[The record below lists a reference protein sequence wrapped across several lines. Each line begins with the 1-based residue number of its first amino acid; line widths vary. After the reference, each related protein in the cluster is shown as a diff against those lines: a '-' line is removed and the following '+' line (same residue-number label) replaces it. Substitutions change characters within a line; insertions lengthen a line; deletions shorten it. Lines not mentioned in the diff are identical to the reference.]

1 MKKKTTKFDAI
12 RFLELLEDACVTASR
27 EDKQFVADPWQLGP
41 RIASALKALQV
52 SSMYSEALME
62 NLWSLGQ
69 SETDSKW
76 RVYASGEPREMLK
89 GQKDGYE
96 SAEDALDHAIIHD
109 AFSAARRK
117 LRNSSEIKER

>member
-1 MKKKTTKFDAI
+1 MKKTTKFDAM

-27 EDKQFVADPWQLGP
+27 EDQQFVADPWQLGP
-41 RIASALKALQV
+41 RITSTLKALRV

-76 RVYASGEPREMLK
+76 RVYASGEPQEMLK
-89 GQKDGYE
+89 GQEDGCE
-96 SAEDALDHAIIHD
+96 SAEEALNHAIIHHEL
-109 AFSAARRK
+109 SAARRK
-117 LRNSSEIKER
+117 LRNSSKNEER

>member
-1 MKKKTTKFDAI
+1 M
-12 RFLELLEDACVTASR
+12 
-27 EDKQFVADPWQLGP
+27 ADPWQLGP

-62 NLWSLGQ
+62 NPWSLGQ

-76 RVYASGEPREMLK
+76 RVYASGEPQEMLK

-96 SAEDALDHAIIHD
+96 SAEDALDHAIIHREL
-109 AFSAARRK
+109 SEARRK

>member
-1 MKKKTTKFDAI
+1 MKKKTKFDAI

-27 EDKQFVADPWQLGP
+27 EDKQFQADPWELGP
-41 RIASALKALQV
+41 RITSTLKALRV
-52 SSMYSEALME
+52 SSMYCDALME

-76 RVYASGEPREMLK
+76 RVYASGEPREKLK

-96 SAEDALDHAIIHD
+96 SAEEALNHAIIHHEL
-109 AFSAARRK
+109 SAARLAASK
-117 LRNSSEIKER
+117 

>member
-1 MKKKTTKFDAI
+1 MKQKTKFDAM

-27 EDKQFVADPWQLGP
+27 EDQQFVADPWQLGP
-41 RIASALKALQV
+41 RISSTLKALQV

-62 NLWSLGQ
+62 NPWSLGQ

-76 RVYASGEPREMLK
+76 RVSGSGNLRELLK
-89 GQKDGYE
+89 GQEDGYE
-96 SAEDALDHAIIHD
+96 SAEEALNHAIIHHEL
-109 AFSAARRK
+109 SAAQRK

>member
-1 MKKKTTKFDAI
+1 MKKTTKFDAI
-12 RFLELLEDACVTASR
+12 RFLEALEETCVSASR
-27 EDKQFVADPWQLGP
+27 EGKQFLADPWELGP
-41 RIASALKALQV
+41 RITSTLKALRV

-69 SETDSKW
+69 SETDSQW

-96 SAEDALDHAIIHD
+96 SAEEALNQAIIHHEL
-109 AFSAARRK
+109 AAARRK

>member
-1 MKKKTTKFDAI
+1 MKQKTEFDAI

-27 EDKQFVADPWQLGP
+27 EDKQFEADPWELGP

-62 NLWSLGQ
+62 NPWSLGQ

-96 SAEDALDHAIIHD
+96 SAEEALNHAIIHRE
-109 AFSAARRK
+109 FSAARRK
-117 LRNSSEIKER
+117 LRNGSGIKEQ

>member
-1 MKKKTTKFDAI
+1 MKKTTKFDAI
-12 RFLELLEDACVTASR
+12 RFLELLEEACVTASR

-52 SSMYSEALME
+52 SSMYSDALME
-62 NLWSLGQ
+62 NPWSLGQ

-76 RVYASGEPREMLK
+76 RVYASGEPQEMLK

-96 SAEDALDHAIIHD
+96 SAEEALNHAIIHREL
-109 AFSAARRK
+109 SAARRK
-117 LRNSSEIKER
+117 LLNSSEINER